1 LSPSTNPTDESGP
14 RRVAIVTGA
23 ARGLGA
29 AMALGLVAAGIDVAA
44 FDLPE
49 SDDALQEVAARSR
62 SSGSGVYHPVHAD
75 VRDYA
80 SCEAAVDAVLA
91 RLGRLDIL
99 VNNAGIGM
107 LDVLSGDRYQKFYEQ
122 EPAFWPRLIDV
133 NLVGAFRMA
142 RIVTPHLVARGAGRI
157 VNVTTSF
164 ATMVEMGMSPYGPA
178 KAGLEAATVIWA
190 KELSGTGVTVNV
202 LVPGGP
208 ANTRLVPVARVTNR
222 AALIR
227 PETMA
232 APLRW
237 LVSPEAAGITG
248 RRYVAKLW
256 DESLPPD
263 RAAAAAGAPAGW
275 GQAAPG

>member
-1 LSPSTNPTDESGP
+1 MNTNVKPGGHGGS

-29 AMALGLVAAGIDVAA
+29 AMALGLVDAGIDVAA
-44 FDLPE
+44 FDLPD
-49 SDDALQEVAARSR
+49 SDGAMQELAARSR
-62 SSGSGVYHPVHAD
+62 PSDDGVYHPVHAD

-80 SCEAAVDAVLA
+80 ACAAAVDAVVA
-91 RLGRLDIL
+91 RFGRLDIL

-107 LDVLSGDRYQKFYEQ
+107 NDVLSGDRYQKFYEQ
-122 EPAFWPRLIDV
+122 DPTFWPRLIDV
-133 NLVGAFRMA
+133 NLNGAFRMA

-190 KELSGTGVTVNV
+190 KELSGSGVTVNV

-208 ANTRLVPVARVTNR
+208 ADTRLVPAARVKNR

-227 PETMA
+227 PEIMA

-237 LVSPEAAGITG
+237 LVSPAAAEVTG

-256 DESLPPD
+256 DENLPTD
-263 RAAAAAGAPAGW
+263 QAAAAAGAAAGW
-275 GQAAPG
+275 G

>member
-1 LSPSTNPTDESGP
+1 LSVAVNQGAKSRP
-14 RRVAIVTGA
+14 RQVAIVTGA

-29 AMALGLVAAGIDVAA
+29 AMALGLVEAGIDVAA

-49 SDDALQEVAARSR
+49 SDDALQDLADRSR
-62 SSGSGVYHPVHAD
+62 SLGGAYHPVHAD

-80 SCEAAVDAVLA
+80 SCDTAVDAVLA
-91 RLGRLDIL
+91 RFGHLDIL

-107 LDVLSGDRYQKFYEQ
+107 LDVLSGDRFQKFYEQ
-122 EPAFWPRLIDV
+122 DPGFWPRLIDV
-133 NLVGAFRMA
+133 NLNGAFRMA

-164 ATMVEMGMSPYGPA
+164 STMIETGMSPYGPA

-208 ANTRLVPVARVTNR
+208 ADTRLVPVARVKNR
-222 AALIR
+222 EALIR

-232 APLRW
+232 PPLRW
-237 LVSPEAAGITG
+237 LVSPHAAGITG
-248 RRYVAKLW
+248 RRFVAKLW
-256 DESLPPD
+256 DDRLPHEQ
-263 RAAAAAGAPAGW
+263 AAAAAGAPAGW
-275 GQAAPG
+275 A

>member
-1 LSPSTNPTDESGP
+1 LSADASSEIKSGA

-29 AMALGLVAAGIDVAA
+29 AMALGLVEAGIDVAA
-44 FDLPE
+44 FDLPD
-49 SDDALQEVAARSR
+49 SDDALQEVAARAR
-62 SSGSGVYHPVHAD
+62 SLGGTCHPVHAD

-80 SCEAAVDAVLA
+80 ACEAAVDAVLA
-91 RLGRLDIL
+91 QFGHVDVL

-107 LDVLSGDRYQKFYEQ
+107 LEVLKGDRFQKFYEQ
-122 EPAFWPRLIDV
+122 DPAFWPRLIDV
-133 NLVGAFRMA
+133 NLNGAFRMA

-164 ATMVEMGMSPYGPA
+164 STMVAMEMSPYGPA

-190 KELSGTGVTVNV
+190 KELAGTGVTVNV
-202 LVPGGP
+202 LVPGG
-208 ANTRLVPVARVTNR
+208 ASDTRLVAMVRVKNR
-222 AALIR
+222 SALIR

-237 LVSPEAAGITG
+237 LVSPDADAVTG
-248 RRYVAKLW
+248 RRFVAKLW
-256 DESLPPD
+256 DDRLPPEE
-263 RAAAAAGAPAGW
+263 AAAAAGAPAGW
-275 GQAAPG
+275 S

>member
-1 LSPSTNPTDESGP
+1 LSASVDLDNKS
-14 RRVAIVTGA
+14 RARQVAIVTGA

-29 AMALGLVAAGIDVAA
+29 AMALGLVEGGIDVAA
-44 FDLPE
+44 FDLPD
-49 SDDALQEVAARSR
+49 SDDALQELAARSH
-62 SSGSGVYHPVHAD
+62 SLGGGVYHPFHAD

-80 SCEAAVDAVLA
+80 SCEAAVDMVLA
-91 RLGRLDIL
+91 RLGHLDIL

-122 EPAFWPRLIDV
+122 DPAFWPRLIDV
-133 NLVGAFRMA
+133 NLNGAFRMA
-142 RIVTPHLVARGAGRI
+142 RIVTPHLVARGSGRI

-164 ATMVEMGMSPYGPA
+164 STMVETGMSPYGPA
-178 KAGLEAATVIWA
+178 KAGLEGATVIWA

-208 ANTRLVPVARVTNR
+208 ADTRLVPEARVKNR

-237 LVSPEAAGITG
+237 LVSPEAADITG
-248 RRYVAKLW
+248 RRFVAKLW
-256 DESLPPD
+256 DDGMPPEQ
-263 RAAAAAGAPAGW
+263 AAAAAGAPAGW
-275 GQAAPG
+275 S